1 MEWRAETTPPVACP
15 LLSHSRLLVG
25 AGNGAFHII
34 TDIPVELNA
43 RLSLL
48 LDHRQE
54 PFPKDGLAPVL
65 EEARR
70 SAPAAMALAVRSALW
85 HVSTEPPPGY

>member
-1 MEWRAETTPPVACP
+1 MEWWAETTPPVACP

-25 AGNGAFHII
+25 AGNGAFHI

-54 PFPKDGLAPVL
+54 PFPKDWLAPVL
-65 EEARR
+65 EAARR
-70 SAPAAMALAVRSALW
+70 SAPAAMALAGRSALW
-85 HVSTEPPPGY
+85 HASTEPPPEY